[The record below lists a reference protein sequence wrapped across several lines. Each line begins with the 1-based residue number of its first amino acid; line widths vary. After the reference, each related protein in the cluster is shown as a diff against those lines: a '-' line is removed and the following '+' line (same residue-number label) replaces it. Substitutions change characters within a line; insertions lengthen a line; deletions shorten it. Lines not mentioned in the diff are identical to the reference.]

1 MTTVT
6 TFFPCRAV
14 GISRAEAERCVSYVC
29 AKEKR
34 NKASLTVVFTG
45 DTAMRAINKKHLGHD
60 RTTDVISF
68 TLEDTPLEGE
78 VYVNLEQARRQAQ
91 EYGVTPLNEATRLV
105 VHGVLHCCGYDDMTE
120 RGRAVMIAA
129 QERHVAALRKK

>member
-1 MTTVT
+1 
-6 TFFPCRAV
+6 
-14 GISRAEAERCVSYVC
+14 
-29 AKEKR
+29 
-34 NKASLTVVFTG
+34 
-45 DTAMRAINKKHLGHD
+45 
-60 RTTDVISF
+60 
-68 TLEDTPLEGE
+68 
-78 VYVNLEQARRQAQ
+78 VNLEQARRQAQ

>member
-34 NKASLTVVFTG
+34 NNASVTVVFTD
-45 DTAMRAINKKHLGHD
+45 DTAIRVINKKHLGHNG
-60 RTTDVISF
+60 TTDVISF
-68 TLEDTPLEGE
+68 TLEETPMEGE
-78 VYVNLEQARRQAQ
+78 VYVNLEQARRQAH

-105 VHGVLHCCGYDDMTE
+105 VHGVLHCCGYDDTTE
-120 RGRAVMIAA
+120 HDRAVMIAA